1 MKKHIIAVEDTP
13 EAAAGRKVC
22 DAIAE
27 NRAVVLTGLRSLTW
41 QEVFTLAAIGSALRR
56 SPSGS
61 TYTVKRFVFDVA
73 QRIGNAF
80 FLSPSVVEECLDV
93 LQEQGLIEMQ
103 GECEAV
109 LTPVAKSLLTRAAN
123 EIK

>member
-1 MKKHIIAVEDTP
+1 MKTHIIAVEDTP

-27 NRAVVLTGLRSLTW
+27 NRAVVFNGLRSLMW
-41 QEVFTLAAIGSALRR
+41 QEVFTLAAIGRARRR

-61 TYTVKRFVFDVA
+61 TYTVKRFVCDVA
-73 QRIGNAF
+73 RRIGNAF
-80 FLSPSVVEECLDV
+80 LLSPSVVEDCLAV
-93 LQEQGLIEMQ
+93 LQERGLIEMQ

-109 LTPVAKSLLTRAAN
+109 LTPVAKTLLTRAAE

>member
-1 MKKHIIAVEDTP
+1 MKTHIFSVEDTP

-27 NRAVVLTGLRSLTW
+27 NRAVVFNGLRSLIW

-56 SPSGS
+56 SSGS
-61 TYTVKRFVFDVA
+61 TYTVKRFVCDVA

-93 LQEQGLIEMQ
+93 LQERGLIEMQ
-103 GECEAV
+103 GECDAV
-109 LTPVAKSLLTRAAN
+109 LTPVAKSLLIRAAK
-123 EIK
+123 EIE